1 MLREKNVLKNDQKV
15 GSGST
20 PSAGIV
26 GEDFSQ
32 MKSECNLEYD

>member
-1 MLREKNVLKNDQKV
+1 MTEILNNIKGKKVLKNDQKV

-26 GEDFSQ
+26 GEDFW
-32 MKSECNLEYD
+32 